1 MKAICLMLVFIGL
14 LTSNPIN
21 TQAQNSKQTD
31 KSVYSVV
38 EQMPEFVGGQDSM
51 NKFIQ
56 SKIVYPQE
64 ALDKKIGGNVYVQF
78 IVEANGSLSEFEIVK
93 RLGYGLDSAA
103 YKAAKQMPN
112 WIPGKQGGKTVR
124 VKCVIPVQF
133 VVDTPKK
140 RYVH

>member
-1 MKAICLMLVFIGL
+1 MKAKGLLLLIIGL
-14 LTSNPIN
+14 FITNPIISL
-21 TQAQNSKQTD
+21 AQNSKQTD
-31 KSVYSVV
+31 QSVYSVV
-38 EQMPEFVGGQDSM
+38 EQMPEFVGGQDAM

-78 IVEANGSLSEFEIVK
+78 IVEVDGSLSEFEIVK

-124 VKCVIPVQF
+124 VKCLSLI
-133 VVDTPKK
+133 
-140 RYVH
+140 HI

>member
-1 MKAICLMLVFIGL
+1 MKAQGLLLLIIGL
-14 LTSNPIN
+14 FITNPIISL
-21 TQAQNSKQTD
+21 AQNSKQTD
-31 KSVYSVV
+31 QSVYSVV
-38 EQMPEFVGGQDSM
+38 EQMPEFVGGQDAM

-78 IVEANGSLSEFEIVK
+78 IVEVDGSLSEFEIVK

-140 RYVH
+140 RYVN

>member
-1 MKAICLMLVFIGL
+1 MKKIVFGLVIVLFAIGGSSVF
-14 LTSNPIN
+14 
-21 TQAQNSKQTD
+21 AQTPKQTD

-38 EQMPEFVGGQDSM
+38 EQMPEFVGGQDAM

-56 SKIVYPQE
+56 SKIVSPQE

-78 IVEANGSLSEFEIVK
+78 IVEADGSLSEFEVV
-93 RLGYGLDSAA
+93 RGLGYGLDSAA
-103 YKAAKQMPN
+103 YKSAKQMPN

-140 RYVH
+140 RYVN